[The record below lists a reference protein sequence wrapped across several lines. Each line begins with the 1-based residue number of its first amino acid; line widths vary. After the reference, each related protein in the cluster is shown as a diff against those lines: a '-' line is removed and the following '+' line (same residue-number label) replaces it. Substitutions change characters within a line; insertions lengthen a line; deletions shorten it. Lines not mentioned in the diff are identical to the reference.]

1 MLKRIINKV
10 IRILGLKVQLLD
22 IKEINFYSSIQNSSL
37 LYTQLDQDSKELI
50 APLMPFSRSEYAQD
64 LFAIVFANNSKSKYF
79 VEFGAT
85 DGFTSSNTW
94 LLEKKLGWEGILAEP
109 AKIFHNALYENRS
122 CNIEEK
128 CIANKGGEIY
138 QFLECENGVLS
149 SLENYAENGDWA
161 QKIRKEKLSRKYK
174 VESLSLEELLNKY
187 KAPYEIQFLSLDTE
201 GSELDILR
209 GFNFKKYKINSICVE
224 HNRVKKT
231 RKKIYKLLTE
241 KGYKRV
247 FENISKVDDWYLLKN

>member
-22 IKEINFYSSIQNSSL
+22 INDINFYRSVENSAL

-50 APLMPFSRSEYAQD
+50 APLMPYSKSEYAQD
-64 LFAIVFANNSKSKYF
+64 LFAILSANNSRSNYF

-85 DGFTSSNTW
+85 DGFTSSNSW
-94 LLEKKLGWEGILAEP
+94 LLEKKLGWKGILAEP
-109 AKIFHNALYENRS
+109 AKIFHKSLYQNRN
-122 CNIEEK
+122 CHIEEK
-128 CIANKGGEIY
+128 CIAGKGGEIY

-149 SLENYAENGDWA
+149 SLENYAQNGDWA

-174 VESLSLEELLNKY
+174 VETLSLEDLLNKY
-187 KAPYEIQFLSLDTE
+187 EAPYEIQFLSLDTE

-209 GFNFKKYKINSICVE
+209 GFNFEKYKINSICVE
-224 HNRVKKT
+224 HNRVNKT
-231 RKKIYKLLTE
+231 RKKIYQLLKD